1 MLNFVRMCGIFG
13 VYGNER
19 ASYLTYLGLYSLQ
32 HRGQE
37 GAGITSTDRK
47 SIYSFRSTGLV
58 NDIFNDDVLRNL
70 RGDMA
75 IGHVRYSTTGSSTKQ
90 NLQPFNIT
98 YKEGG
103 LSLSHNGN
111 LVNYTELR
119 ERLEWEGAI
128 FQSESD
134 TEVIAHLIARSK
146 EKTLIDRVVDALSEV
161 EGAYSL
167 LIMTEFEL
175 IAVRDPRG
183 FRPLSM
189 GRLGNSVIFAS
200 ETCAFDII
208 DAEFI
213 RELEPGEM
221 VVVDEEGVKS
231 LFPFEKKKPAQCVFE
246 LIYFSRPDSFVFGD
260 IVYRARREMGVKLAE
275 ECPETGDLVF
285 PIPDSG
291 FPAGIGFAARK
302 NLPLELGLIRN
313 HYVGRT
319 FIEPAQSIRNFEV
332 KIKLNPVESVL
343 KGKDVFV
350 VDDSIVR
357 GTTSRK
363 IMEMIRMKGAKR
375 IHLRIASPPITH
387 PCYYGIDTPTRKE
400 LIAANHS
407 VEEIRKFLTTD
418 SLVYLSLEGLKSC
431 LKGKEDKFCY
441 ACFTGK
447 YPTKTPKSD

>member
-1 MLNFVRMCGIFG
+1 MCGIFG
-13 VYGNER
+13 IYGNER

-37 GAGITSTDRK
+37 GAGITSTDGNI
-47 SIYSFRSTGLV
+47 IYSHRKMGLV
-58 NDIFNDDVLRNL
+58 NEIFSDEVLETL
-70 RGDMA
+70 KGHIA
-75 IGHVRYSTTGSSTKQ
+75 IGHVRYSTTGSSSQQ

-111 LVNYTELR
+111 LVNYMKLR
-119 ERLEWEGAI
+119 EKLEWEGAI
-128 FQSESD
+128 FQSDSD
-134 TEVIAHLIARSK
+134 TEVIAHLIARSR
-146 EKTLIDRVVDALSEV
+146 EKTLIDRVVDALKKV

-167 LIMTEFEL
+167 LIMTEYEL
-175 IAVRDPRG
+175 IACRDPRG

-189 GRLGNSVIFAS
+189 GRLGNSVVFAS

-213 RELEPGEM
+213 RELLPGEV
-221 VVVDEEGVKS
+221 VVVDETGIKS
-231 LFPFEKKKPAQCVFE
+231 LFPFEKKKPAQCIFE
-246 LIYFSRPDSFVFGD
+246 LIYFSRPDSYVFGD
-260 IVYRARREMGVKLAE
+260 TVYRVRRKMGEELAK
-275 ECPETGDLVF
+275 ECSFSGDLVF

-291 FPAGIGFAARK
+291 FPAGVGFAAGK

-332 KIKLNPVESVL
+332 KVKLNPVESVL
-343 KGKDVFV
+343 KDKDVFV

-363 IMEMIRMKGAKR
+363 IMEMIRMKGARR

-387 PCYYGIDTPTRKE
+387 PCYYGIDTPTKKE

-418 SLVYLSLEGLKSC
+418 SLIYLSLEGLKSC
-431 LKGKEDKFCY
+431 VKGKEDSFCY
-441 ACFTGK
+441 ACFTGN
-447 YPTKTPKSD
+447 YPTEIPEIE